1 MKSDKGMIEDQRN
14 ISVFDVGYET
24 LHAASSLHPQA
35 SYRFTCP
42 TTLKKTKS
50 FWLPPNGF
58 NISAQVPAVEKC
70 FAIV

>member
-42 TTLKKTKS
+42 TTLKKKQNLFGIHQTVSTSTHK
-50 FWLPPNGF
+50 FRL
-58 NISAQVPAVEKC
+58 
-70 FAIV
+70 